1 MSSDR
6 PSGAPSSEPEPAAPA
21 GVRVQELAGSDIGL
35 GLAARVK
42 TRGSELLEA
51 LERHLPG
58 SRDHADGSAAYA
70 FAAAVELGLKRD
82 HAEAVREIARLHE
95 VGNVY
100 VPAAVL
106 AKPPEEL
113 TPEDRALLD
122 SRFASGAELARG
134 AGIPDQAC
142 EWIGAIRE
150 RFDGTG
156 PAGLAGQ
163 RIPIESRIVRVAC
176 ACDTALAAPAPAPAA
191 GGASPGERRRRAVDA
206 LRAAAGT
213 ELDPRVTAAMVT
225 MLERAAAA
233 TQG

>member
-1 MSSDR
+1 MSSDP
-6 PSGAPSSEPEPAAPA
+6 PSGARSSEPE
-21 GVRVQELAGSDIGL
+21 L

-42 TRGSELLEA
+42 ARGSELLDA
-51 LERHLPG
+51 LERHLPS
-58 SRDHADGSAAYA
+58 SRDHADGTAAYA
-70 FAAAVELGLKRD
+70 FAAAVELELERD
-82 HAEAVREIARLHE
+82 RAEAVREAARLHE

-106 AKPPEEL
+106 AKPAGEL

-142 EWIGAIRE
+142 EWIGAIPE
-150 RFDGTG
+150 RFDGSG
-156 PAGLAGQ
+156 PAGLAGE

-176 ACDTALAAPAPAPAA
+176 ACDTALAAPAPE
-191 GGASPGERRRRAVDA
+191 GVSSDERRQMAIQA

-213 ELDPRVTAAMVT
+213 ELDPRVTAALAA
-225 MLERAAAA
+225 MLERAAA
-233 TQG
+233 T

>member
-21 GVRVQELAGSDIGL
+21 GVQVQELAGSDIEL
-35 GLAARVK
+35 GLAAHVK
-42 TRGSELLEA
+42 RRGSELLEA

-70 FAAAVELGLKRD
+70 FAAAVELGMKRD

-100 VPAAVL
+100 LPAAVL

-134 AGIPDQAC
+134 AGISDQAC

-176 ACDTALAAPAPAPAA
+176 ACDTALAAPAPAA
-191 GGASPGERRRRAVDA
+191 GGASPDERRRRAVLA

-213 ELDPRVTAAMVT
+213 ELDPRVAAAMVT